1 MHNAALLLFFLCCLQ
16 KCFCSVPGNKCNKA
30 PQILTVSGLN
40 RKRENG
46 NAQDLSCTEPKIIF
60 LGEGK
65 ENSQVF
71 LCHCCF
77 LLIFQ
82 THLAP
87 QHLCLGGGTIHLRSP
102 GCPEQPQAELLL
114 FPNSCISMAKNEAEK
129 RILHMCLAKHS
140 QMQAQMAA
148 PTLQYLLPVLFMV
161 LGAFFGIRCRVCVCC
176 LCREAGAP
184 ISVHGREMEEQSF
197 VLIANLNKLLL

>member
-30 PQILTVSGLN
+30 PQILTVLGLN

-46 NAQDLSCTEPKIIF
+46 NAQDLSCTEPKNIF

-87 QHLCLGGGTIHLRSP
+87 QHLCLGGGTIHLRSL

-140 QMQAQMAA
+140 QMQSKDGSSLSAVPSPCSFHGVGSLLWYQM
-148 PTLQYLLPVLFMV
+148 PSVCLLFM
-161 LGAFFGIRCRVCVCC
+161 
-176 LCREAGAP
+176 CREAGAP
-184 ISVHGREMEEQSF
+184 ISVHGREMEE
-197 VLIANLNKLLL
+197 